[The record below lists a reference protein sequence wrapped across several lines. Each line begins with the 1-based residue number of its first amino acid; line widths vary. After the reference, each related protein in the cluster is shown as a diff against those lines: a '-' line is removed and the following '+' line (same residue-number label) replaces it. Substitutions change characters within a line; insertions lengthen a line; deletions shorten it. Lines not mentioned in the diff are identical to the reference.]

1 MPKKKC
7 REEGEKKFF
16 LVRFLGK
23 HALCSRRRRRLPIT
37 ILRVRGKRELGF
49 QKSCSPLLL
58 QQQRTELSKKFFPST
73 RSTLDV
79 APVRRRAHS
88 LVNVRGGTKNYPPPR
103 LFNPP
108 SLPVA
113 VHFRNFVLFCKPP
126 PHFPC
131 ALPSRRHGERRRRTK
146 KRALIK
152 IVHHHAS
159 NWGKRGSEGP
169 LLPLFE
175 WVGN

>member
-1 MPKKKC
+1 MINLASLLPPFFFPSLCSPKGGGTKDHSQTESAESSTNEDVAMPKKKC

-37 ILRVRGKRELGF
+37 ILRVRGEGELGF

-88 LVNVRGGTKNYPPPR
+88 LVNVRGGNQKLSPPP
-103 LFNPP
+103 FIQPP
-108 SLPVA
+108 SLPRRCA
-113 VHFRNFVLFCKPP
+113 FSQFCVI
-126 PHFPC
+126 
-131 ALPSRRHGERRRRTK
+131 L
-146 KRALIK
+146 
-152 IVHHHAS
+152 
-159 NWGKRGSEGP
+159 
-169 LLPLFE
+169 
-175 WVGN
+175 

>member
-1 MPKKKC
+1 MINLASLLPPLFSVSLLPKRRRYKGPHSQTESAESSTNEDVAMPKKKC

-23 HALCSRRRRRLPIT
+23 HALCSRRRLPIT
-37 ILRVRGKRELGF
+37 ILRVRGEGELGF

-88 LVNVRGGTKNYPPPR
+88 LVNVRGGNQQGLKM
-103 LFNPP
+103 
-108 SLPVA
+108 
-113 VHFRNFVLFCKPP
+113 
-126 PHFPC
+126 
-131 ALPSRRHGERRRRTK
+131 RRKVT
-146 KRALIK
+146 
-152 IVHHHAS
+152 
-159 NWGKRGSEGP
+159 
-169 LLPLFE
+169 F
-175 WVGN
+175 